1 MAWNKLVPLSRDAA
15 PAGPVGGHARDS
27 RRGGLLT
34 LAVAC
39 LLTVTPAAAE
49 PVSFAKDIVPIL
61 KTRCV
66 MCHLTGKEPGSVQ
79 LHPKSAHASLVGVKS
94 VEVDLMRV
102 EPGKPADSYLYRKIE
117 GTHADVGGSGAPMPS
132 VGSPLTPEQ
141 IALVRRWI
149 EEGAPNN

>member
-1 MAWNKLVPLSRDAA
+1 MSGNKLGPLSRHAM
-15 PAGPVGGHARDS
+15 PARPVGGHARDS
-27 RRGGLLT
+27 RWVGLLT
-34 LAVAC
+34 LAAAC
-39 LLTVTPAAAE
+39 LLGAVPAAAE

-61 KTRCV
+61 KQRCIS
-66 MCHLTGKEPGSVQ
+66 CHLTGKEPGSVQ
-79 LHPKSAHASLVGVKS
+79 LHPRSAYANLVGVRS

-117 GTHADVGGSGAPMPS
+117 GTHAEVGGSGAPMPS
-132 VGSPLTPEQ
+132 IGSPLKPEQ